1 MVTHLLGVQHWA
13 KSSAGSLQSSQPF
26 QRGTMTRG
34 THIGQTVKSRLSLG
48 HLSVSHDSRQH
59 SCLLQ
64 DRQNTV
70 TSEVRYLPLYKSGWN
85 TGLPR
90 AFRKNLVC
98 LQGLES
104 PVRPPTPYRLAV
116 KANSSLQKASR
127 LRKHSGFAHGAIFL
141 LGCLS
146 RAVISQ

>member
-1 MVTHLLGVQHWA
+1 MVTHLLGVRHWA

-59 SCLLQ
+59 SGLLQ

-70 TSEVRYLPLYKSGWN
+70 TSEVRYLPLYKEW
-85 TGLPR
+85 
-90 AFRKNLVC
+90 
-98 LQGLES
+98 LEHWA
-104 PVRPPTPYRLAV
+104 P
-116 KANSSLQKASR
+116 
-127 LRKHSGFAHGAIFL
+127 
-141 LGCLS
+141 
-146 RAVISQ
+146 